1 MYSSLNGM
9 LFDKDKTVLLCCPGG
24 KEGDVDI
31 PVSVSMI
38 GVSAFYGCKHIT
50 SIALPNSVTSIDS
63 GAFQGCSG
71 LTSIIIPNSVLT
83 IEDNTFYECNGLKSI
98 AIPNSITSIGMCAFL
113 GCQGL
118 TSIIIPNSVTSIGWS
133 AFYDCSG
140 LKSLTIPN
148 SVLSI
153 DMFAFGGCDNL
164 KAVYSHAVKPVDC
177 YPGFSDDNCNNTIL
191 YIPKDCM
198 SAYKQRDPWRQFQHI
213 VETDFS
219 SVDNIES
226 DVDNKT
232 EVGRFNLQG
241 TKVSDDYKGIVVIRY
256 RDGSC
261 CKKYSY

>member
-1 MYSSLNGM
+1 
-9 LFDKDKTVLLCCPGG
+9 
-24 KEGDVDI
+24 
-31 PVSVSMI
+31 
-38 GVSAFYGCKHIT
+38 
-50 SIALPNSVTSIDS
+50 
-63 GAFQGCSG
+63 
-71 LTSIIIPNSVLT
+71 
-83 IEDNTFYECNGLKSI
+83 
-98 AIPNSITSIGMCAFL
+98 
-113 GCQGL
+113 
-118 TSIIIPNSVTSIGWS
+118 
-133 AFYDCSG
+133 
-140 LKSLTIPN
+140 
-148 SVLSI
+148 
-153 DMFAFGGCDNL
+153 MFAFGGCDNL

-177 YPGFSDDNCNNTIL
+177 YPGFSDDNYNNTIL

-261 CKKYSY
+261 CKKYSYWQ